1 MNLNWHDIR
10 RLLLADKRKF
20 SLMLTL
26 GLFGLL
32 LWSRLL
38 FRDVPRTGFAKPGK
52 NGVAAAAPRPA
63 EGGAQST
70 LPRQPL
76 KVKLVDKLDRDLFET
91 DLSQYSRLETV
102 KNIDREAEAKSRLKQ
117 ADDLEKEK
125 SSREA
130 RVRLQ
135 ARRLQLQT
143 TLLGDPPRA
152 VINKTPVELGQSI
165 DGFEVTR
172 ISARQVTLVK
182 EGIEVE
188 LEM

>member
-1 MNLNWHDIR
+1 MNLNWHDIKR
-10 RLLLADKRKF
+10 AMLADKRKF
-20 SLMLTL
+20 SVLLTL

-32 LWSRLL
+32 FWSRLL

-52 NGVAAAAPRPA
+52 GDVAAAGRKPVETGP
-63 EGGAQST
+63 GST
-70 LPRQPL
+70 LARQPL
-76 KVKLVDKLDRDLFET
+76 KVKLFEKLDRDLFET
-91 DLSQYSRLETV
+91 DFSQYSRLETI
-102 KNIDREAEAKSRLKQ
+102 KNQDMEAAAKSRLKQ
-117 ADDLEKEK
+117 ADDMEKEK

-182 EGIEVE
+182 EGIVVE